1 MIELSQLKQL
11 VTVVESGTISSA
23 AELLFLS
30 QPALSRSMQKLEED
44 LGVQIFSRKKN
55 KLTLNENGKLAY
67 ELAKK
72 LLDEFSESVERIRAF
87 DRASRTICVGSCAP
101 APLWKIIPLL
111 TSHFPG
117 KTISSEIKDIEHIQS
132 DLLSGRY
139 QIAILNTCLDEPDV
153 ISHKLCR
160 EQLYLCL
167 PKGHPLTKFT
177 DGITFREI
185 DGITML
191 LYNEIGFW
199 HFVHKNETPNTR
211 YIIQSDR
218 QNFDD
223 LVKEANLPS
232 FVTDLSMKEYGTPEN
247 KTVIPITDKSATQT
261 FYVNYP
267 KKNKGLFNRL
277 FQSGNV

>member
-11 VTVVESGTISSA
+11 VTIVESGTISSA

-44 LGVQIFSRKKN
+44 IGVPIFSRKKN
-55 KLTLNENGKLAY
+55 KLTLNENGKLTY

-72 LLDEFSESVERIRAF
+72 LLDDFSESVERVRTF
-87 DRASRTICVGSCAP
+87 DRANRTIFVGSCAP

-111 TSHFPG
+111 TSHFPD
-117 KTISSEIKDIEHIQS
+117 KTISYEMKDVEHAKS
-132 DLLSGRY
+132 GLLNGPY
-139 QIAILNTCLDEPDV
+139 QIAILNKRLDEPD
-153 ISHKLCR
+153 ILSHELCR

-167 PKGHPLTKFT
+167 PNGHPLSKYKN
-177 DGITFREI
+177 GISFREI

-199 HFVHKNETPNTR
+199 HFVHKSETPNTR

-223 LVKEANLPS
+223 LVKESNLPS
-232 FVTDLSMKEYGTPEN
+232 FITDLSMKEYGTPEN
-247 KTVIPITDKSATQT
+247 KTFIPITDETATQT
-261 FYVNYP
+261 FYANYP
-267 KKNKGLFNRL
+267 KKNKGLFYKL
-277 FQSGNV
+277 FQSGNI